1 MLASTRS
8 KIQIGIIGLFVIGL
22 FANNVSAN
30 DSAIQDVNGKWDLLE
45 NFDNDTTL
53 DTLPTGVW
61 YTATGSNTLIK
72 NDIGSNAWWT
82 SAAQSSG
89 SMHMFASNYSLCD
102 TGVIVDL
109 TIRIDEFDVST
120 SGGVGSIGIVFGLS
134 DVGTG
139 SVNFG
144 QAGVGFSVGP
154 AETLGFVAMPTGNL
168 DNASTYDI
176 KAFTSREAGA
186 NNNGVSFGGTLVTGL
201 AVDTNQTI
209 RMRDINCSA
218 KTYSLQHLATSS
230 SISASSSHS
239 VTYDSLNYIIGA
251 GGAKLAG
258 TTTGVADAGSSDE
271 YLVDVSV
278 QNAIKTALFTAA
290 STVTATDLRSFDLS
304 PSDTF
309 VSANTNGGEF
319 IRTYTLGGV
328 TGEQLGAFETDCLQV
343 IHGHVALTNQV
354 IFFDCDSGTNEV
366 ESLKV
371 YTKQMT
377 VPDVNVYCPNCVD
390 AETTTVD
397 IDNIS
402 GDDENTFE
410 DIHAITYASQV
421 EAGFLSWQV
430 LVQDDEG
437 RVNTLTLFQRT
448 GCSSGQCNEP
458 TQNNVN
464 RDLFQYGGTTT
475 AFAICTQP
483 SGTGTLSSDEALGYA
498 VDSSFAGAGFT
509 LTKEVGISGFGSS
522 VMWTIDE
529 TFAGPSGFN
538 FAQDVDCADALPR
551 LIVGKSTTVSLINT
565 DTAGTLCTTTATT
578 VSDVTISKDGLWYAY
593 ADSGADRAYIYN
605 ATSCEQVAQIDLPSG
620 TFKEIELDSF
630 GQNIYAATSTTI
642 ARYEIYTATTIEPV
656 GGGTTPPGTPPTPP
670 TSPGG
675 FTGTPGSNGTCF
687 GCTGRNVFGIN
698 IDQTADGLNI
708 PVKSVQALIGLILMV
723 VFAIWLY
730 RGTESV
736 LMAMVGALAGLVVAA
751 LIGLVAMWIVM
762 LIVLAL
768 LIIFGKM
775 VFGAASEEA

>member
-8 KIQIGIIGLFVIGL
+8 KIQIGLVGLFV
-22 FANNVSAN
+22 VS
-30 DSAIQDVNGKWDLLE
+30 I
-45 NFDNDTTL
+45 F
-53 DTLPTGVW
+53 
-61 YTATGSNTLIK
+61 
-72 NDIGSNAWWT
+72 
-82 SAAQSSG
+82 
-89 SMHMFASNYSLCD
+89 
-102 TGVIVDL
+102 
-109 TIRIDEFDVST
+109 
-120 SGGVGSIGIVFGLS
+120 FGL
-134 DVGTG
+134 VPNT
-139 SVNFG
+139 
-144 QAGVGFSVGP
+144 
-154 AETLGFVAMPTGNL
+154 VATPSITN
-168 DNASTYDI
+168 NA
-176 KAFTSREAGA
+176 
-186 NNNGVSFGGTLVTGL
+186 N
-201 AVDTNQTI
+201 
-209 RMRDINCSA
+209 
-218 KTYSLQHLATSS
+218 
-230 SISASSSHS
+230 
-239 VTYDSLNYIIGA
+239 
-251 GGAKLAG
+251 G
-258 TTTGVADAGSSDE
+258 TTTFFEDFENRTGATNYGTLTPPNSGVLGYHKTGGSAGSAIISGGQYVFTASSTTDVE
-271 YLVDVSV
+271 FSSGYENQFGEPLAEVNWDPCADDVDFYLNMIVTPTVELSNLGASFYIGFINIEANGYDTDDRIIGFKIQNNALGLWRVYGVIDNGLSVGQELLLISNIPTGTPINLEVSSLNCS
-278 QNAIKTALFTAA
+278 QTTALFTADDGTNVTSLTLDGQGSLTVNTFQFGILQSA
-290 STVTATDLRSFDLS
+290 NLEGGGQIKLDNVTYIATTVAEAFEATSTVTATELLSFDLS

-309 VSANTNGGEF
+309 VSANTNSGEF
-319 IRTYTLGGV
+319 IRTYTLGGA
-328 TGEQLGAFETDCLQV
+328 TGEELGNFDTDCTNNV

-366 ESLKV
+366 ESLKIL
-371 YTKQMT
+371 TKQMT
-377 VPDVNVYCPNCVD
+377 TPDVNVYCPNCVD

-402 GDDENTFE
+402 GDDENLFE
-410 DIHAITYASQV
+410 DIHAISYGPQV
-421 EAGFLSWQV
+421 EGGFLSWQV
-430 LVQDDEG
+430 MVQDDEG

-448 GCSSGQCNEP
+448 GCTSGQCNEP

-475 AFAICTQP
+475 AFEICTQP
-483 SGTGTLSSDEALGYA
+483 AGTGTLSTDEAIGYA

-538 FAQDVDCADALPR
+538 FAADVDCADALPR
-551 LIVGKSTTVSLINT
+551 LVAGKSGAVSLINT
-565 DTAGTLCTTTATT
+565 DTAGTLCTTTAIT
-578 VSDVTISKDGLWYAY
+578 VSDVTISKDGEWYAY

-605 ATSCEQVAQIDLPSG
+605 ATSCEQVASIDLPSG

-642 ARYEIYTATTIEPV
+642 ARYEIYTATTIDPV
-656 GGGTTPPGTPPTPP
+656 GGGTTPPETPPTPP